1 MKIKA
6 VFRFRPFSK
15 KQRKVL
21 NWWCR
26 SSPVRDYNGIIAD
39 GAIRSG
45 KSVAMSLGFVIWAMS
60 EFSACNF
67 AMCGKTIGSFRRNV
81 LFWLKLMLRSR
92 GYSVS
97 EQRTENL
104 VIVRRGDTENYF
116 YVFGGKDERSQA
128 QCRAPSIWCDSAE
141 TVLIKGIRTE
151 VFARRIP
158 VEVRNARKGEIIDR
172 IRLCDWLMSQG
183 RFFIL
188 RRCRHTIA
196 ALSEAVWDS
205 KSPTKDRRLDDGTLN
220 ANGFWKQLP
229 ELLSKSYAMG
239 GVLKCYLSD
248 GKPRIDY
255 ITADR
260 FVPVSWDGSGVHS
273 GILSGTYTRGRD
285 YYHLLEFMRPGR
297 SEFRLFKATSDAEVG
312 RECPLAEM
320 FPDLQNP
327 VEYEGGAP
335 VFAYFRPF
343 VSNNS
348 DYDTP
353 LGMSVYANCTDTL
366 RALDTVFDS
375 FQREFILGKKR
386 IIVPSSCVQTIIDPE
401 KAEPV
406 RYFDADDEAFI
417 ALRHEDGENLKITD
431 NTTELRIEQHV
442 SAINAYLNILCM
454 QTGLS
459 AGTFSFDVQQGMKT
473 ATEIISQESKTAR
486 TVKNNKNLL
495 TEAIETVVH
504 ALVQLGVMSGE
515 FPARE
520 YSVTVGW
527 NDNIIIDDNT
537 LIDNKIKLV
546 SAGLKSKVK
555 AIMEV
560 QKCDEATAREELARM
575 SQETGGGDIADFF
588 GNE

>member
-1 MKIKA
+1 MNANEIA
-6 VFRFRPFSK
+6 AAFGQEFSGSEYYSACIDK
-15 KQRKVL
+15 WRRIYRDDPDWRQTARGGLFSRGKRQLLRLNMAKVL
-21 NWWCR
+21 CDNL
-26 SSPVRDYNGIIAD
+26 A
-39 GAIRSG
+39 A
-45 KSVAMSLGFVIWAMS
+45 LTF
-60 EFSACNF
+60 
-67 AMCGKTIGSFRRNV
+67 
-81 LFWLKLMLRSR
+81 
-92 GYSVS
+92 S
-97 EQRTENL
+97 EQCEITL
-104 VIVRRGDTENYF
+104 D
-116 YVFGGKDERSQA
+116 RSEYQ
-128 QCRAPSIWCDSAE
+128 QY
-141 TVLIKGIRTE
+141 
-151 VFARRIP
+151 
-158 VEVRNARKGEIIDR
+158 ID
-172 IRLCDWLMSQG
+172 D
-183 RFFIL
+183 
-188 RRCRHTIA
+188 
-196 ALSEAVWDS
+196 
-205 KSPTKDRRLDDGTLN
+205 TLN

-239 GVLKCYLSD
+239 GGVLKCYLSG

-260 FVPVSWDGSGVHS
+260 FVPVSWDGSGVQS
-273 GILSGTYTRGRD
+273 GILSGTYTKGRD
-285 YYHLLEFMRPGR
+285 YYHLLEFMQPGR
-297 SEFRLFKATSDAEVG
+297 SEFKLFKAASDSEIG

-320 FPDLQNP
+320 FPGLSEE
-327 VEYEGGAP
+327 VEYAGGKP

-417 ALRHEDGENLKITD
+417 ALRHEDGEDLKITD

-504 ALVQLGVMSGE
+504 ALVQLGVMSG
-515 FPARE
+515 AVSQQE

-537 LIDNKIKLV
+537 LIDNNIKLV

-575 SQETGGGDIADFF
+575 SEETGGGDIADFF
-588 GNE
+588 GDET

>member
-1 MKIKA
+1 MNANEIA
-6 VFRFRPFSK
+6 AAFGQEFSGSEYYSACIDK
-15 KQRKVL
+15 WRRIYRDDPDWRQTARGGLFSRGKRQLLRLSMAKVL
-21 NWWCR
+21 CDNL
-26 SSPVRDYNGIIAD
+26 A
-39 GAIRSG
+39 A
-45 KSVAMSLGFVIWAMS
+45 LTF
-60 EFSACNF
+60 
-67 AMCGKTIGSFRRNV
+67 
-81 LFWLKLMLRSR
+81 
-92 GYSVS
+92 S
-97 EQRTENL
+97 EQCEITLDRPEYQRY
-104 VIVRRGDTENYF
+104 I
-116 YVFGGKDERSQA
+116 
-128 QCRAPSIWCDSAE
+128 DSA
-141 TVLIKGIRTE
+141 
-151 VFARRIP
+151 
-158 VEVRNARKGEIIDR
+158 
-172 IRLCDWLMSQG
+172 
-183 RFFIL
+183 
-188 RRCRHTIA
+188 
-196 ALSEAVWDS
+196 
-205 KSPTKDRRLDDGTLN
+205 LN

-239 GVLKCYLSD
+239 GAVLKCYLSG

-260 FVPVSWDGSGVHS
+260 FVPVSWDGSGVQS
-273 GILSGTYTRGRD
+273 GILSGTYTKGED
-285 YYHLLEFMRPGR
+285 YYHLLEFMQPGR
-297 SEFRLFKATSDAEVG
+297 SEFKLFRAASDKELG

-327 VEYEGGAP
+327 VVYEGGAP

-348 DYDTP
+348 DYDVP
-353 LGMSVYANCTDTL
+353 LGMSVYANCIDTL

-386 IIVPSSCVQTIIDPE
+386 IIVPSSCVQMIVDPE
-401 KAEPV
+401 TGEPTH
-406 RYFDADDEAFI
+406 YFDADDEAFM

-442 SAINAYLNILCM
+442 GAVNAYLNILCM

-486 TVKNNKNLL
+486 TVRNNKNLL
-495 TEAIETVVH
+495 TETIETVVH
-504 ALVQLGVMSGE
+504 ALIQLGLMSGE
-515 FPARE
+515 LSARD

-537 LIDNKIKLV
+537 LIDNNIKLV

-560 QKCDEATAREELARM
+560 QKCDEATAREELERM
-575 SQETGGGDIADFF
+575 SQESGGGNIADFF
-588 GNE
+588 GTENE

>member
-1 MKIKA
+1 MNANEIA
-6 VFRFRPFSK
+6 AAFGQEFSGSGYYSACIDEWRRIYRDDPEWRQTAK
-15 KQRKVL
+15 GGLFSRGKRQLLRLNMAKVL
-21 NWWCR
+21 CDNL
-26 SSPVRDYNGIIAD
+26 A
-39 GAIRSG
+39 A
-45 KSVAMSLGFVIWAMS
+45 LTF
-60 EFSACNF
+60 
-67 AMCGKTIGSFRRNV
+67 
-81 LFWLKLMLRSR
+81 
-92 GYSVS
+92 S
-97 EQRTENL
+97 EQ
-104 VIVRRGDTENYF
+104 
-116 YVFGGKDERSQA
+116 
-128 QCRAPSIWCDSAE
+128 C
-141 TVLIKGIRTE
+141 
-151 VFARRIP
+151 
-158 VEVRNARKGEIIDR
+158 EITIDR
-172 IRLCDWLMSQG
+172 PEYQRYI
-183 RFFIL
+183 
-188 RRCRHTIA
+188 
-196 ALSEAVWDS
+196 DS
-205 KSPTKDRRLDDGTLN
+205 VLN

-229 ELLSKSYAMG
+229 ELLSKAYAMG
-239 GVLKCYLSD
+239 GAVLKCYLSD
-248 GKPRIDY
+248 GNPRIDY

-260 FVPVSWDGSGVHS
+260 FVPVSWDGSGVQS
-273 GILSGTYTRGRD
+273 GILSGTYTKGRD
-285 YYHLLEFMRPGR
+285 YYHLLEFMQPGR
-297 SEFRLFKATSDAEVG
+297 SEFKLFKAASESELG
-312 RECPLAEM
+312 RECPLSEM
-320 FPDLQNP
+320 FPRLISQ
-327 VEYEGGAP
+327 VEYADGKS

-386 IIVPSSCVQTIIDPE
+386 IIVPSSCIQTILDPDSG
-401 KAEPV
+401 KVV

-417 ALRHEDGENLKITD
+417 ALRHEDGEDLKITD

-495 TEAIETVVH
+495 TEAVETVVH

-515 FPARE
+515 ISRQE

-537 LIDNKIKLV
+537 LIDNNIKLV
-546 SAGLKSKVK
+546 SAGLKSKIK

-560 QKCDEATAREELARM
+560 QKCDEATAREELERM
-575 SQETGGGDIADFF
+575 SQESGGGGIADFF
-588 GNE
+588 GGDES

>member
-1 MKIKA
+1 MNANEIA
-6 VFRFRPFSK
+6 AAFGQEFSGSEYYSACIDK
-15 KQRKVL
+15 WQRIYRDDPDWRQTAKGGLFSRGKRQLLRLNMAKVL
-21 NWWCR
+21 CDNL
-26 SSPVRDYNGIIAD
+26 A
-39 GAIRSG
+39 A
-45 KSVAMSLGFVIWAMS
+45 LTF
-60 EFSACNF
+60 
-67 AMCGKTIGSFRRNV
+67 
-81 LFWLKLMLRSR
+81 
-92 GYSVS
+92 S
-97 EQRTENL
+97 EQ
-104 VIVRRGDTENYF
+104 
-116 YVFGGKDERSQA
+116 
-128 QCRAPSIWCDSAE
+128 C
-141 TVLIKGIRTE
+141 
-151 VFARRIP
+151 
-158 VEVRNARKGEIIDR
+158 EITLDR
-172 IRLCDWLMSQG
+172 PEYQEYI
-183 RFFIL
+183 
-188 RRCRHTIA
+188 
-196 ALSEAVWDS
+196 
-205 KSPTKDRRLDDGTLN
+205 DGTLT

-239 GVLKCYLSD
+239 GAVLKCYLSD

-297 SEFRLFKATSDAEVG
+297 SEFKLFKAASDAEVG

-320 FPDLQNP
+320 FPNLQNP
-327 VEYEGGAP
+327 VEYEGGKP

-417 ALRHEDGENLKITD
+417 ALRHEDGEDLKITD

-495 TEAIETVVH
+495 TETIETVVH
-504 ALVQLGVMSGE
+504 ALVQLGVMSG
-515 FPARE
+515 AVSQQK

-537 LIDNKIKLV
+537 LIDNNIKLV
-546 SAGLKSKVK
+546 SAGLKSKIK

-560 QKCDEATAREELARM
+560 QKCDEVTAREELARM
-575 SQETGGGDIADFF
+575 SEETGGGGMADFF
-588 GNE
+588 GGDEA

>member
-1 MKIKA
+1 MNANEIAAAFGQEFIGSEYYSACIDKWRRIYRDDPEWRQTAKGGL
-6 VFRFRPFSK
+6 FSRGK
-15 KQRKVL
+15 RQLLRLNMAKVL
-21 NWWCR
+21 CDNL
-26 SSPVRDYNGIIAD
+26 A
-39 GAIRSG
+39 A
-45 KSVAMSLGFVIWAMS
+45 LTF
-60 EFSACNF
+60 
-67 AMCGKTIGSFRRNV
+67 
-81 LFWLKLMLRSR
+81 
-92 GYSVS
+92 S
-97 EQRTENL
+97 EQ
-104 VIVRRGDTENYF
+104 
-116 YVFGGKDERSQA
+116 
-128 QCRAPSIWCDSAE
+128 C
-141 TVLIKGIRTE
+141 
-151 VFARRIP
+151 
-158 VEVRNARKGEIIDR
+158 EITLDRPEYQQYID
-172 IRLCDWLMSQG
+172 D
-183 RFFIL
+183 
-188 RRCRHTIA
+188 
-196 ALSEAVWDS
+196 
-205 KSPTKDRRLDDGTLN
+205 TLN

-239 GVLKCYLSD
+239 GGVLKCYLSG

-260 FVPVSWDGSGVHS
+260 FVPVSWDGSGVQS
-273 GILSGTYTRGRD
+273 GILSGTYTKGRD
-285 YYHLLEFMRPGR
+285 YYHLLEFMRSVQSGFR
-297 SEFRLFKATSDAEVG
+297 SDFRLFKASSDAELG

-327 VEYEGGAP
+327 VVYEGGAP

-375 FQREFILGKKR
+375 FQREFVLGKKR
-386 IIVPSSCVQTIIDPE
+386 IIVPSSCVQTVIDPDT
-401 KAEPV
+401 AEAV

-486 TVKNNKNLL
+486 TVRNNKNLL

-504 ALVQLGVMSGE
+504 ALIQLGVMSGE
-515 FPARE
+515 FSARE

-537 LIDNKIKLV
+537 LIDNNIKLV

-560 QKCDEATAREELARM
+560 QKCDEATAREELVRM
-575 SQETGGGDIADFF
+575 SQESGGGSIADFF
-588 GNE
+588 GGDES

>member
-1 MKIKA
+1 MNANDIA
-6 VFRFRPFSK
+6 AAFGQEFSGAYYSDCIDK
-15 KQRKVL
+15 WQRIYHDEPDWRQTAKGGLFSRGKRQLLRLNMAKVL
-21 NWWCR
+21 C
-26 SSPVRDYNGIIAD
+26 D
-39 GAIRSG
+39 
-45 KSVAMSLGFVIWAMS
+45 SL
-60 EFSACNF
+60 SALTF
-67 AMCGKTIGSFRRNV
+67 
-81 LFWLKLMLRSR
+81 
-92 GYSVS
+92 S
-97 EQRTENL
+97 EQCEITLDSPEYQAY
-104 VIVRRGDTENYF
+104 IDDTL
-116 YVFGGKDERSQA
+116 
-128 QCRAPSIWCDSAE
+128 
-141 TVLIKGIRTE
+141 T
-151 VFARRIP
+151 
-158 VEVRNARKGEIIDR
+158 
-172 IRLCDWLMSQG
+172 
-183 RFFIL
+183 
-188 RRCRHTIA
+188 
-196 ALSEAVWDS
+196 
-205 KSPTKDRRLDDGTLN
+205 

-229 ELLSKSYAMG
+229 ELLSKAYAMGG
-239 GVLKCYLSD
+239 GVLKCYLSG

-273 GILSGTYTRGRD
+273 GILSGTYTKGSD
-285 YYHLLEFMRPGR
+285 YYHLLEFMQPVR
-297 SEFRLFKATSDAEVG
+297 SEFKLFKADSDAELG

-320 FPDLQNP
+320 FPDLQNT
-327 VEYEGGAP
+327 VVYEGGKP

-348 DYDTP
+348 DYDVP

-386 IIVPSSCVQTIIDPE
+386 IIVPSSCIQTTLDPDSGE
-401 KAEPV
+401 IV

-504 ALVQLGVMSGE
+504 ALIQLGVMSG
-515 FPARE
+515 AVSQQE

-537 LIDNKIKLV
+537 LIDNNIKLV
-546 SAGLKSKVK
+546 SAGLKSKIK

-575 SQETGGGDIADFF
+575 SEEAGGGGMADFF
-588 GNE
+588 GGDEA

>member
-1 MKIKA
+1 MDANEIA
-6 VFRFRPFSK
+6 AAFGQEFSGSEYYSDCIDK
-15 KQRKVL
+15 WRRIYRDDPEWRQTAKGGLFSRGKRQLLRLNMAKVL
-21 NWWCR
+21 CDNL
-26 SSPVRDYNGIIAD
+26 A
-39 GAIRSG
+39 A
-45 KSVAMSLGFVIWAMS
+45 LTF
-60 EFSACNF
+60 
-67 AMCGKTIGSFRRNV
+67 
-81 LFWLKLMLRSR
+81 
-92 GYSVS
+92 S
-97 EQRTENL
+97 EQCEITL
-104 VIVRRGDTENYF
+104 
-116 YVFGGKDERSQA
+116 
-128 QCRAPSIWCDSAE
+128 DSPEYQEYINDA
-141 TVLIKGIRTE
+141 
-151 VFARRIP
+151 
-158 VEVRNARKGEIIDR
+158 
-172 IRLCDWLMSQG
+172 
-183 RFFIL
+183 
-188 RRCRHTIA
+188 
-196 ALSEAVWDS
+196 
-205 KSPTKDRRLDDGTLN
+205 LN

-239 GVLKCYLSD
+239 GAVLKCYLSD

-273 GILSGTYTRGRD
+273 GILSGTYTKGRD
-285 YYHLLEFMRPGR
+285 YYHLLEFMQPGR
-297 SEFRLFKATSDAEVG
+297 SEFRLFRAASDSEVG
-312 RECPLAEM
+312 EECPLAEM
-320 FPDLQNP
+320 FPWLSEE
-327 VEYEGGAP
+327 VEYAGGKP
-335 VFAYFRPF
+335 VFAYFRPS

-386 IIVPSSCVQTIIDPE
+386 IIVPSSCVQTII
-401 KAEPV
+401 
-406 RYFDADDEAFI
+406 ADDEAFI

-504 ALVQLGVMSGE
+504 ALVQLGVMSG
-515 FPARE
+515 AVSQQE

-537 LIDNKIKLV
+537 LIDNNIKLV

-560 QKCDEATAREELARM
+560 QKCDEVTAREELARM
-575 SQETGGGDIADFF
+575 SEETGGGGMADFF
-588 GNE
+588 GGDEA

>member
-1 MKIKA
+1 MDINEIAAAFGKE
-6 VFRFRPFSK
+6 FSGAYYSDCIDK
-15 KQRKVL
+15 WQRIYRDAPEWRQTAKGGLFSRGKRQLLRLNMAKVL
-21 NWWCR
+21 C
-26 SSPVRDYNGIIAD
+26 D
-39 GAIRSG
+39 
-45 KSVAMSLGFVIWAMS
+45 SL
-60 EFSACNF
+60 SALTF
-67 AMCGKTIGSFRRNV
+67 
-81 LFWLKLMLRSR
+81 
-92 GYSVS
+92 S
-97 EQRTENL
+97 EQCE
-104 VIVRRGDTENYF
+104 IVLDSPEYQKYIDDTL
-116 YVFGGKDERSQA
+116 
-128 QCRAPSIWCDSAE
+128 
-141 TVLIKGIRTE
+141 T
-151 VFARRIP
+151 
-158 VEVRNARKGEIIDR
+158 
-172 IRLCDWLMSQG
+172 
-183 RFFIL
+183 
-188 RRCRHTIA
+188 
-196 ALSEAVWDS
+196 
-205 KSPTKDRRLDDGTLN
+205 

-229 ELLSKSYAMG
+229 ELLSKAYAMG
-239 GVLKCYLSD
+239 GAVLKCYLSG

-273 GILSGTYTRGRD
+273 GILCGTYTKGRD
-285 YYHLLEFMRPGR
+285 YYHLLEFMQPGR
-297 SEFRLFKATSDAEVG
+297 SEFKLFRAASDAELG

-320 FPDLQNP
+320 FPELGER
-327 VEYEGGAP
+327 VEYEGGEP

-348 DYDTP
+348 DYDVP
-353 LGMSVYANCTDTL
+353 LGMSVYANCIDTL

-386 IIVPSSCVQTIIDPE
+386 IIVPSSCVQMIVDPE
-401 KAEPV
+401 TGEPTH
-406 RYFDADDEAFI
+406 YFDADDEAFM

-495 TEAIETVVH
+495 TEAIETVVR

-515 FPARE
+515 LPARE
-520 YSVTVGW
+520 YTVTVGW

-537 LIDNKIKLV
+537 LIDNNIKLV

-575 SQETGGGDIADFF
+575 SEETGGGGMADFF
-588 GNE
+588 GGDEA

>member
-1 MKIKA
+1 MNANEIA
-6 VFRFRPFSK
+6 AAFGQEFSGSEYYSACIDK
-15 KQRKVL
+15 WRRIYRDDPEWRQTAKGGLFSRGKRQLLRLNMAKVL
-21 NWWCR
+21 CDNL
-26 SSPVRDYNGIIAD
+26 A
-39 GAIRSG
+39 A
-45 KSVAMSLGFVIWAMS
+45 LTF
-60 EFSACNF
+60 
-67 AMCGKTIGSFRRNV
+67 
-81 LFWLKLMLRSR
+81 
-92 GYSVS
+92 S
-97 EQRTENL
+97 EQCEITL
-104 VIVRRGDTENYF
+104 
-116 YVFGGKDERSQA
+116 
-128 QCRAPSIWCDSAE
+128 DSPEYQKYINSA
-141 TVLIKGIRTE
+141 
-151 VFARRIP
+151 
-158 VEVRNARKGEIIDR
+158 
-172 IRLCDWLMSQG
+172 
-183 RFFIL
+183 
-188 RRCRHTIA
+188 
-196 ALSEAVWDS
+196 
-205 KSPTKDRRLDDGTLN
+205 LN

-229 ELLSKSYAMG
+229 ELLSKAYAMG
-239 GVLKCYLSD
+239 GAVLKCYLSD
-248 GKPRIDY
+248 GNPRIDY

-260 FVPVSWDGSGVHS
+260 FVPVSWDGSGVQS
-273 GILSGTYTRGRD
+273 GILSGTYTRGKD
-285 YYHLLEFMRPGR
+285 YYHLLEFMQPGK
-297 SEFRLFKATSDAEVG
+297 SEFKLFKAASDSELG

-327 VEYEGGAP
+327 VVYEGGAP

-386 IIVPSSCVQTIIDPE
+386 IIVPSSCVQTIIDPDT
-401 KAEPV
+401 AEAV

-495 TEAIETVVH
+495 TETIETVVH
-504 ALVQLGVMSGE
+504 ALIQLGVMSGE
-515 FPARE
+515 LSARE

-537 LIDNKIKLV
+537 LIDNNIKLV
-546 SAGLKSKVK
+546 SAGLKSKIK

-560 QKCDEATAREELARM
+560 QKCDEATAREELERM
-575 SQETGGGDIADFF
+575 SQESGGGSIADFF
-588 GNE
+588 GGDES

>member
-1 MKIKA
+1 MNANEIA
-6 VFRFRPFSK
+6 AAFGQEFSGSEYYSDCIDK
-15 KQRKVL
+15 WRRIYRDDPEWRQTAKGGLFSRGKRQLLRLNMAKVL
-21 NWWCR
+21 CDNL
-26 SSPVRDYNGIIAD
+26 A
-39 GAIRSG
+39 A
-45 KSVAMSLGFVIWAMS
+45 LTF
-60 EFSACNF
+60 
-67 AMCGKTIGSFRRNV
+67 
-81 LFWLKLMLRSR
+81 
-92 GYSVS
+92 S
-97 EQRTENL
+97 EQCEITL
-104 VIVRRGDTENYF
+104 
-116 YVFGGKDERSQA
+116 
-128 QCRAPSIWCDSAE
+128 DSPEYQEYINDA
-141 TVLIKGIRTE
+141 
-151 VFARRIP
+151 
-158 VEVRNARKGEIIDR
+158 
-172 IRLCDWLMSQG
+172 
-183 RFFIL
+183 
-188 RRCRHTIA
+188 
-196 ALSEAVWDS
+196 
-205 KSPTKDRRLDDGTLN
+205 LN

-239 GVLKCYLSD
+239 GAVLKCYLSD

-273 GILSGTYTRGRD
+273 GILSGTYTKGRD
-285 YYHLLEFMRPGR
+285 YYHLLEFMQPGR
-297 SEFRLFKATSDAEVG
+297 SEFRLFRAASDSEIG

-320 FPDLQNP
+320 FPGLSEE
-327 VEYEGGAP
+327 VEYAGGKP

-417 ALRHEDGENLKITD
+417 ALRHEDGEDLKITD

-504 ALVQLGVMSGE
+504 ALVQLGVMSG
-515 FPARE
+515 AVSQQK

-537 LIDNKIKLV
+537 LIDNNIKLV
-546 SAGLKSKVK
+546 SAGLKSKIK

-575 SQETGGGDIADFF
+575 SEETGGGSIADFF
-588 GNE
+588 GGDEA